1 MNLANRLG
9 TKLYSHLKNGIKK
22 SDFLVDLNSM
32 TSVVVFFFILHLSCS
47 TVLHVD
53 PFLKVL

>member
-22 SDFLVDLNSM
+22 SDFLVDLDSDI
-32 TSVVVFFFILHLSCS
+32 SVVFFHNLIFLS
-47 TVLHVD
+47 TNAIIHV
-53 PFLKVL
+53 PQFYI

>member
-22 SDFLVDLNSM
+22 SDFLVDLDSM
-32 TSVVVFFFILHLSCS
+32 IYLLFFFHNLIFLS
-47 TVLHVD
+47 TNATIHV
-53 PFLKVL
+53 PQFYI